1 MRNFKKYMLKVL
13 GLLFVFMFTSGFEHH
28 LTFMD
33 GNFSV
38 KSFKVLELSD
48 SRLEVEDELDAYI
61 SIDIIAYSDFNS
73 DGLEDVLVA
82 VFWRE
87 EPPSKVYDFGFQVLT
102 KFSYDGIYI
111 TIYADNMEGGWNT
124 TSLSKKE
131 YFTRVLT
138 GKVGEENEVKLKLII
153 DGDKLLGGYL
163 SKYGRPEEL
172 KVLNGSLLKNNQG
185 NKLQF
190 ELSEKTGGVDTAT
203 IKGSFK
209 QVLTSMNVT
218 EIRMEGVRFDNPNS
232 KGEPFVFSSEISG
245 PENVEINENQLVK
258 NIEFISKRHEG
269 WASNPEGELIKKR
282 DAIKFENF
290 LGKLKSKYPDK
301 VVVDNCLD
309 SFKFR
314 KIGYFPEGPSF
325 KHPTLI
331 WQGEYSQCS
340 LPALFKNASKPL
352 KSYLPKWMLTKDL
365 LARGNVFR

>member
-1 MRNFKKYMLKVL
+1 MKNFKKNILTVL
-13 GLLFVFMFTSGFEHH
+13 SLLFVFMFTSGFEHQ
-28 LTFMD
+28 LTFRD

-38 KSFKVLELSD
+38 RSFKVLELSD
-48 SRLEVEDELDAYI
+48 STLEVEDELDAYI
-61 SIDIIAYSDFNS
+61 NIDIIAYSDFNS
-73 DGLEDVLVA
+73 DGLEDVLVT

-87 EPPSKVYDFGFQVLT
+87 EPPSKYYDFRFHVLT

-111 TIYADNMEGGWNT
+111 TIYSNNGEGEWNS
-124 TSLSKKE
+124 TSFSKKK

-172 KVLNGSLLKNNQG
+172 KVLNGSLLNNNQG
-185 NKLQF
+185 DKLQF

-245 PENVEINENQLVK
+245 PENFDISEKKLVK
-258 NIEFISKRHEG
+258 NIEFIEKRYEG
-269 WASNPEGELIKKR
+269 WASSPEKEMIKKR
-282 DAIKFENF
+282 DAIKFEN
-290 LGKLKSKYPDK
+290 LSQKSKNKYPDK

-309 SFKFR
+309 SLKFH
-314 KIGYFPEGPSF
+314 KIDYWPMGPLID
-325 KHPTLI
+325 HPVLL
-331 WQGEYSQCS
+331 WQMQYSQCD
-340 LPALFKNASKPL
+340 LPELFRNASKPL

-365 LARGNVFR
+365 LARGNFFR